1 MPAAGT
7 AQATNLR
14 MSRTSTHPPMAVRKG
29 AVLDIRGWLQRVGVT
44 VYCNVF
50 LGCRVLV
57 D

>member
-1 MPAAGT
+1 
-7 AQATNLR
+7 